1 VASQTAAVRGRAA
14 RYRAVLDQRLRE
26 AARILLP
33 GEAFADDLAVVSLID
48 ALAEAVRVDAGDG
61 RLWLLFTALAGAYP
75 TPGQFEAARRRLELA
90 APGTATSVLLDATLE
105 AASGSGEWDRPLR
118 VVEDTTVIDVNFC
131 AKFVHNTG
139 IQRVVREVMPH
150 LVALGAGADG
160 ATGAPVE
167 LVAWTRR
174 SGVTRGLSAVE
185 RQRVIDWRA
194 MAAGTS
200 ELPPPQP
207 DELVVP
213 WRSRLFLPEVPEPA
227 LCERLA
233 ALAQFSGNRVSIIG
247 YDTIPIASADLVI
260 PSESERFARYLSVV
274 KHVDEVVAISHSVAA
289 EFTGFAH
296 ALDAQGLK
304 RPDIRCVPLA
314 ADVPAGDVPATES
327 GEPREHTPVPL
338 VLSVGSHEPR
348 KNQDAVLFAAE
359 TLLGEGIDFRVVF
372 VGGGNRRRT
381 LSFDRHLRRLRAERG
396 WRIESVRGMKDAELW
411 QHFRDARFSVFMSL
425 HEGYGL
431 PVVESLAL
439 GTPVLT
445 ANYGSLAEIA
455 TAGGCVTADP
465 RNDQQI
471 VETMRA
477 LLTDDALVTRLETEA
492 AAIPQR
498 TWSDYAAEL
507 WREAR
512 LGESA

>member
-1 VASQTAAVRGRAA
+1 MGFKRDAARNRAA

-26 AARILLP
+26 AARVLVP
-33 GEAFADDLAVVSLID
+33 GDVFADGIPVVSLID
-48 ALAEAVRVDAGDG
+48 ALIAAVRVDPGEG

-90 APGTATSVLLDATLE
+90 DPGTASSVLLDATLA

-150 LVALGAGADG
+150 LVALGAAANTDAGS
-160 ATGAPVE
+160 PVE

-174 SGVTRGLSAVE
+174 SGITRSLSAVE

-200 ELPPPQP
+200 VLPAPQP

-213 WRSRLFLPEVPEPA
+213 WRSRVFLPEVPEPA

-233 ALAQFSGNRVSIIG
+233 ALAQYSGNRVSIIG

-274 KHVDEVVAISHSVAA
+274 KHVDEVVAISQSVAA

-304 RPDIRCVPLA
+304 RPEIRCVPLA
-314 ADVPAGDVPATES
+314 ADVPASETD
-327 GEPREHTPVPL
+327 EPREHMPVPL

-359 TLLGEGIDFRVVF
+359 TLLGEGINFRVVF

-381 LSFDRHLRRLRAERG
+381 LS
-396 WRIESVRGMKDAELW
+396 
-411 QHFRDARFSVFMSL
+411 
-425 HEGYGL
+425 
-431 PVVESLAL
+431 
-439 GTPVLT
+439 
-445 ANYGSLAEIA
+445 
-455 TAGGCVTADP
+455 C
-465 RNDQQI
+465 
-471 VETMRA
+471 
-477 LLTDDALVTRLETEA
+477 A
-492 AAIPQR
+492 A
-498 TWSDYAAEL
+498 
-507 WREAR
+507 
-512 LGESA
+512 